1 MDKAKAA
8 EKLNAAAEIA
18 AQTATK
24 RLPEFTVVQKWLD
37 NEAEIKL
44 KKALEDTMKAISAL
58 RDFGLNF
65 LGNAEVDLVMA
76 YVSGYF
82 LYVIICEVKRA
93 DTYPWQTECG
103 LPNKQAVNKAEIQLT
118 KDQCPAGRV
127 FQYRVGLGIGQNT
140 G

>member
-1 MDKAKAA
+1 MEKAKAA
-8 EKLNAAAEIA
+8 EKLNAAAKIA

-82 LYVIICEVKRA
+82 LHVIICEVKRA
-93 DTYPWQTECG
+93 DTYPWGMANRMWTS
-103 LPNKQAVNKAEIQLT
+103 KQAGSEQ
-118 KDQCPAGRV
+118 G
-127 FQYRVGLGIGQNT
+127 
-140 G
+140 